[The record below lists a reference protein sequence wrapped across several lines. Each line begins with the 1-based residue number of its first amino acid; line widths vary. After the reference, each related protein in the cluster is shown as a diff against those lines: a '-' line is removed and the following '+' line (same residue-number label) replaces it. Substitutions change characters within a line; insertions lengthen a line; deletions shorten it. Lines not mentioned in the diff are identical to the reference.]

1 MISPL
6 KKTIINLPIRLKG
19 NSKRTSSNSL
29 SLVAEGSNKDLGA
42 VSQMLTQTSGW
53 DVSRVLLPQGKSYTN
68 EKNINTSWNLN

>member
-19 NSKRTSSNSL
+19 KWKRTSSNSL
-29 SLVAEGSNKDLGA
+29 SSVAEGSNKDLGA
-42 VSQMLTQTSGW
+42 VSQTLTQTSGW